1 MRILH
6 TTAHARANKPPARVK
21 AVAKRAPK
29 TACWLTIMLPRAPL
43 PLPLPPPL
51 LLPFEFCP
59 PDPEFEPP
67 ELAVV
72 VAGAEGMN
80 VALGFD
86 KQELAA
92 DATAAE
98 LAGALGLT
106 VAFPEKS
113 QD

>member
-1 MRILH
+1 
-6 TTAHARANKPPARVK
+6 
-21 AVAKRAPK
+21 
-29 TACWLTIMLPRAPL
+29 
-43 PLPLPPPL
+43 
-51 LLPFEFCP
+51 
-59 PDPEFEPP
+59 
-67 ELAVV
+67 
-72 VAGAEGMN
+72 MN